1 VDKLG
6 CLESCLEFVEKKRN
20 KHQSE
25 EEWNQK
31 KNKKSIVSAF
41 FFFFFFFF
49 FFPHFVSD
57 VSTLV
62 VSVCGVFVNGNV
74 EIKMSDNEG
83 DRNAVATSRGDD
95 EEARAVAA
103 RG

>member
-1 VDKLG
+1 V
-6 CLESCLEFVEKKRN
+6 ESKEK
-20 KHQSE
+20 
-25 EEWNQK
+25 QK
-31 KNKKSIVSAF
+31 INRERF